1 MSEQAHETTETQS
14 AVTVS
19 DHGGVLMRISRV
31 GLWVNP
37 DIPAD
42 DCAQSVLESLR
53 PLLSHTINTEVDIQ
67 VARLAAERDEAL
79 AEVERLIAERDEAR
93 GEVERLTRMT
103 VADFA
108 LAQYRKRWPR

>member
-19 DHGGVLMRISRV
+19 DHGGVLMRISRA

-42 DCAQSVLESLR
+42 DCAQHVLESLR
-53 PLLSHTINTEVDIQ
+53 PLLSHTINTEVNIQ
-67 VARLAAERDEAL
+67 VARLAAERDAARVERDAAQRERDRVQDQLCLRGREL
-79 AEVERLIAERDEAR
+79 AE
-93 GEVERLTRMT
+93 
-103 VADFA
+103 
-108 LAQYRKRWPR
+108 YRKRRPR